1 MKKLFILVALS
12 GLLFSCGGPATEQT
26 DNTGEQEAVQQD
38 ENKAYYGATI
48 KGENI
53 ISGEE
58 MIKMLE
64 DKDSVYVTLKG
75 TIVSNCQVSGCW
87 MDLDL
92 GTDDQLAKVTFK
104 DYEFVIPIDSKGKTA
119 TVEGIAKRE
128 IIPVDLL
135 QHYAEDEG
143 KSAEEIAAITEDE
156 VSITFEAVGVIIED

>member
-1 MKKLFILVALS
+1 MKKLLAIIALLGILSA
-12 GLLFSCGGPATEQT
+12 CN
-26 DNTGEQEAVQQD
+26 NTTTQNSETSDQENIEQE
-38 ENKAYYGATI
+38 ENKAYYGAAI
-48 KGENI
+48 KGDNI

-64 DKDSVYVTLKG
+64 ENDSVYVTLKG
-75 TIVSNCQVSGCW
+75 SILSNCQVSGCW

-92 GTDDQLAKVTFK
+92 GIDEQIAKVTFK
-104 DYEFVIPIDSKGKTA
+104 DYEFFIPLDSKGKTA
-119 TVEGIAKRE
+119 TIEGIAKLE

-156 VSITFEAVGVIIED
+156 ISYTFEAVGVIIEE

>member
-1 MKKLFILVALS
+1 
-12 GLLFSCGGPATEQT
+12 
-26 DNTGEQEAVQQD
+26 
-38 ENKAYYGATI
+38 
-48 KGENI
+48 
-53 ISGEE
+53 
-58 MIKMLE
+58 
-64 DKDSVYVTLKG
+64 
-75 TIVSNCQVSGCW
+75 